1 MYNLYRILVY
11 LILPLA
17 LLAQLIKGFRN
28 RGYWLRWGERL
39 GLVPVNIQKNAPYDL
54 WLHAVSVGEVRAAI
68 PLVKEMLAKHRD
80 YRILITTMTP
90 TGSDMVKMSF
100 SDSVDHCYLPYDTGL
115 AMQRFVKTIRPERVV
130 VMETEIW
137 PNLINAVKQFGA
149 SLIYVNVR
157 LSERSYLKYARV
169 KRFARSVIDQIDLLA
184 VQGETDA
191 KHLKLLGVADNKI
204 HITGSI
210 KFDVSMPASLQ
221 ESAEVLRRQLGADRL
236 IWIAGS
242 TRDGEEGRII
252 DAYKTLKSNFPS
264 LLLILVPRHPERFDT
279 VARKAKRHDLK
290 LKKRSTYK
298 KDIKDDVDVYL
309 GDTMG
314 ELSLM
319 YAASDVAFVGGSL
332 VPFGGQNI
340 LEPCALGKPVLFGPH
355 MFNFL
360 EISRLVIKSGA
371 GSMVKNTEQLTDKLN
386 ELLTSPDARDK
397 MGNQAINM
405 IEQHR
410 GALERIQKL
419 LEKYL

>member
-1 MYNLYRILVY
+1 MYNLYKLIVY

-17 LLAQLIKGFRN
+17 LLAQFFKGFRN
-28 RGYWLRWGERL
+28 SDYWLRWGERL
-39 GLVPVNIQKNAPYDL
+39 GHVPQDVKQNAPYDV

-68 PLVKEMLAKHRD
+68 PLIKKLLETSKKS
-80 YRILITTMTP
+80 RILITTMTP

-100 SDSVDHCYLPYDTGL
+100 NDSVSHCYLPYDTSCS
-115 AMQRFVKTIRPERVV
+115 MQRFVEAIRPKRVI

-137 PNLINAVKQFGA
+137 PNLIHTVKQLGA
-149 SLIYVNVR
+149 SLVYVNVR
-157 LSERSYLKYARV
+157 LSERSYKKYAKV
-169 KRFARSVIDQIDLLA
+169 KSFARSVIDKIDLLA

-191 KHLKLLGVADNKI
+191 KHLKLLGIDDKKL

-210 KFDVSMPASLQ
+210 KFDVNMPASLH
-221 ESAEVLRRQLGADRL
+221 ESAEVLRRQLGQDRL

-242 TRDGEEGRII
+242 TRDGEEGYII
-252 DAYKTLKSNFPS
+252 EAYKKLKTFFPS

-279 VARKAKRHDLK
+279 VARKVKRHDLK
-290 LKKRSTYK
+290 LKKRSEHQTE
-298 KDIKDDVDVYL
+298 IKDDVDVYL

-314 ELSLM
+314 ELSVM

-360 EISRLVIKSGA
+360 EISRLVISAKA
-371 GSMVKNTEQLTDKLN
+371 GSMIKNTEQLSSQLYKLLANPN
-386 ELLTSPDARDK
+386 ERDQ
-397 MGNQAINM
+397 MGSNGKQL

-410 GALERIQKL
+410 GALERIYKL
-419 LEKYL
+419 LG